1 LNHRFGGSRA
11 IGRSTVAAAIVAVVV
26 AGFLLAF
33 SGNTSLGNA
42 VTDFFT
48 LAVAVSVPYI
58 LGGQG
63 MTLAGRTGI
72 FLVFNEGVMLCAA
85 SATFLAT
92 YLSGGNI
99 LIGLLAGALMAGL
112 FGLVMGFFSVTLQQD
127 QFIVGLA
134 LFVAAVG
141 IANFLYSIFVGVT
154 TAPPLIPVLKP
165 IHVPLLSD
173 LPFFGSVL
181 FSQNLMFYFAV
192 ALSVGLWYFLYRTRY
207 GLNLR
212 SVGENPRV
220 ADSNGIS
227 VTRMRYAATII
238 GSMIMGLG
246 GAYLPLYFTATYTP
260 SLVSGRGWI
269 VIALTLFGRWSPLT
283 VMLGALVFAGAEV
296 FGTYSLIL
304 SLPVPDQFLLMV
316 PFIVTLVI
324 LIISYRRAEL
334 PQALGKAYD
343 RESVED

>member
-1 LNHRFGGSRA
+1 MKHHFEPSRA
-11 IGRSTVAAAIVAVVV
+11 VGRSTVVAAIAVVIV
-26 AGFLLAF
+26 AGVLLAF
-33 SGNTSLGNA
+33 SGGSSLDKA

-58 LGGQG
+58 LGGEG

-72 FLVFNEGVMLCAA
+72 FLVFNEGVMLCGA

-112 FGLVMGFFSVTLQQD
+112 FGLVMAFFSVTLKQD
-127 QFIVGLA
+127 QFIVGLS

-141 IANFLYSIFVGVT
+141 IANFLYSVFVGVT
-154 TAPPLIPVLKP
+154 TAPPLIPVVKP
-165 IHVPLLSD
+165 IHIPLLSD
-173 LPFFGSVL
+173 IPFFGSVL

-192 ALSVGLWYFLYRTRY
+192 ALSVALWYFLYRTRY

-220 ADSNGIS
+220 ADSIGIS
-227 VTRMRYAATII
+227 VTRVRYGATIL

-260 SLVSGRGWI
+260 SLVNGRGWI

-283 VMLGALVFAGAEV
+283 VMLGALVFASAEV
-296 FGTYSLIL
+296 FATYSLIL
-304 SLPVPDQFLLMV
+304 NLPIPDQFLLMI
-316 PFIVTLVI
+316 PFILTLVI
-324 LIISYRRAEL
+324 LIISYRRADL